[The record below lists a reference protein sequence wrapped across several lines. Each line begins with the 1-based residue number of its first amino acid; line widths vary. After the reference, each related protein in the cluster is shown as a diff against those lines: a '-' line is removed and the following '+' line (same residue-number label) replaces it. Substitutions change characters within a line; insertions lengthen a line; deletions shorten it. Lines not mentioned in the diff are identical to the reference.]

1 MRITKNLIQG
11 FSQLFFPHVC
21 AGCGSDLLTE
31 KQFLCLR
38 CLHELPLT
46 HFHLYADNPVEKI
59 FWGRVPIVA
68 AYAHFYFS
76 RHSALQ
82 QVMHQ
87 LKYNGQREI
96 GEHFG
101 RMMGKGMSH
110 SGRFDTVDALVP
122 LPLYASRE
130 KKRGYN
136 QAAVICEGIAE
147 TMKLPLLTNAILRT
161 HATETQTHKNRINR
175 WQNMMDKFQLS
186 RRDLLENKHVLL
198 VDDII
203 TTGATLDA
211 CANELLQAP
220 GVKVSIAALAWTE
233 ASA

>member
-1 MRITKNLIQG
+1 MPKTKELIESI
-11 FSQLFFPHVC
+11 FQLFFPHVC
-21 AGCGSDLLTE
+21 AGCGSDLLAD

-46 HFHLYADNPVEKI
+46 HFHLHAANPVEKI

-68 AYAHFYFS
+68 ACAHFYFAK
-76 RHSALQ
+76 HSALQ

-87 LKYNGQREI
+87 FKYNGQREI
-96 GEHFG
+96 GEYFG
-101 RMMGKGMSH
+101 RMMGEAMFH
-110 SGRFDTVDALVP
+110 SGRFDTVDALIP

-130 KKRGYN
+130 KRRGYN
-136 QAAVICEGIAE
+136 QAAVICEGIAGI
-147 TMKLPLLTNAILRT
+147 MKLPLLTNAVMRT

-175 WQNMMDKFQLS
+175 WQNMIGRFQLS
-186 RRDLLENKHVLL
+186 RGDILENKHLLL

-220 GVKVSIAALAWTE
+220 GVQVSVAALAWTE
-233 ASA
+233 ASG